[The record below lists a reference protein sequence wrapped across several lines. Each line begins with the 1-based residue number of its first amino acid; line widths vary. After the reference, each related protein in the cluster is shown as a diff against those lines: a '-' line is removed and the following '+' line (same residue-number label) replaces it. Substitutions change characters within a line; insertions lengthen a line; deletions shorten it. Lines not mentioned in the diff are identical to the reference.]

1 MRRAL
6 SAALLAL
13 ALCLSSA
20 SGASA
25 ATHPAPKR
33 IVALTPFVANTLVKL
48 GVMPVGVGQTLG
60 GNERL
65 SPKLKGVPVL
75 PLSHPN
81 GPNLE
86 QLASLDPD
94 LVFSSRTWAKGNESI
109 GDLGIRVLVQE
120 PFRLSGAYAET
131 KVIGAI
137 VDQRQR
143 AEALVES
150 MKKSVAQ
157 ARRGISRHPTVMVI
171 LGVGRTPFVFLPNSW
186 GGDIVTKAG
195 GRLLTGG
202 VSAGSGFE
210 RISDEIVVAE
220 NPDSDH
226 RRPPRQ
232 RGGHPQPDRIPALQ
246 PGLVARPRR
255 CATTAST
262 SPSTTRCCRPAPT
275 SPARSAMVRRRLPEE
290 LAGGAPRPRLRGA
303 RRRPARRHRRLAG
316 AGGGQAPASARSSTS
331 SSAAATAVPTSRSSR
346 PCGCRARSRR

>member
-1 MRRAL
+1 VRRAL
-6 SAALLAL
+6 LTALLAL
-13 ALCLSSA
+13 ALCLSAA

-33 IVALTPFVANTLVKL
+33 IVALTPFAANTLVKL

-94 LVFSSRTWAKGNESI
+94 LVFSSRTWAKGNESM

-120 PFRLSGAYAET
+120 PFRLSGAYAQT

-137 VDQRQR
+137 VDRR
-143 AEALVES
+143 ARADALVES

-157 ARRGISRHPTVMVI
+157 ARKGISSHPTVMLI

-195 GRLLTGG
+195 GQLLTGG
-202 VSAGSGFE
+202 VESGSGFE

-220 NPDSDH
+220 DPDVIVAVPHANEEDIPSLTEYLRSNPAWSTTSAV
-226 RRPPRQ
+226 RN
-232 RGGHPQPDRIPALQ
+232 GRIYISVDNSLLQ
-246 PGLVARPRR
+246 AGTDVARTIRK
-255 CATTAST
+255 
-262 SPSTTRCCRPAPT
+262 
-275 SPARSAMVRRRLPEE
+275 VRRVYLEN
-290 LAGGAPRPRLRGA
+290 
-303 RRRPARRHRRLAG
+303 
-316 AGGGQAPASARSSTS
+316 
-331 SSAAATAVPTSRSSR
+331 
-346 PCGCRARSRR
+346 